1 MDKNMNIHQL
11 EAEIKKKND
20 ELNELYS
27 QRRTA
32 RNNTLNEVMGR
43 IFEKIDQDKLYQ
55 NEDLEKRYVHTVGDA
70 DDYPYAGVF
79 LKSYKDDSS
88 FYEETHLGDDETEIL
103 SVTFNIKYDEEVQ
116 KIIDE
121 YCWEELE
128 G

>member
-1 MDKNMNIHQL
+1 MDKNMSIHQL
-11 EAEIKKKND
+11 EEEIKKKND
-20 ELNELYS
+20 EIHALYS
-27 QRRTA
+27 QRNSA
-32 RNNTLNEVMGR
+32 RNHTLNEVMEK

-55 NEDLEKRYVHTVGDA
+55 NEDLEKRYVHTVGDTE
-70 DDYPYAGVF
+70 DYPYEGVF
-79 LKSYKDDSS
+79 LKSYKED
-88 FYEETHLGDDETEIL
+88 YGECEETHLGDDETEIL

>member
-1 MDKNMNIHQL
+1 MDKNMSIHQL

-32 RNNTLNEVMGR
+32 RNHTLNEVMER
-43 IFEKIDQDKLYQ
+43 IFDKIDRDKLYK
-55 NEDLEKRYVHTVGDA
+55 NEDLEKRYIHTVGDA
-70 DDYPYAGVF
+70 GDYPYAGVF

-88 FYEETHLGDDETEIL
+88 FYEETDLGDDETEIL
-103 SVTFNIKYDEEVQ
+103 SVTFNIKYDREVQ
-116 KIIDE
+116 KIMDE
-121 YCWEELE
+121 YYWEELE